1 MFYDFALSIC
11 LRYAN
16 NRDDATS
23 ILNEG
28 FYKVFKTIETFDL
41 EKPLIPW
48 LRRIIINASIDYYR
62 SNLRFENNVEIDDYE
77 NVVMA
82 EEQIYTKLNYDDLI
96 QMIHNLSP
104 AYRAVFNLY
113 AIEGYSHNE
122 IAEYLKIS
130 VGTSKSNLSKARLK
144 LAEYL
149 KLSDIHQNFET

>member
-1 MFYDFALSIC
+1 
-11 LRYAN
+11 
-16 NRDDATS
+16 
-23 ILNEG
+23 
-28 FYKVFKTIETFDL
+28 
-41 EKPLIPW
+41 
-48 LRRIIINASIDYYR
+48 
-62 SNLRFENNVEIDDYE
+62 
-77 NVVMA
+77 MA

>member
-1 MFYDFALSIC
+1 M
-11 LRYAN
+11 
-16 NRDDATS
+16 DDATS

-28 FYKVFKTIETFDL
+28 FNKVFKTIETFDL

-149 KLSDIHQNFET
+149 KLSDSHQNFET